1 MKQLKLNDKL
11 NCLKNKVI
19 LYKLTQQELFFFPL
33 FNFFFPLFNFFLSLS
48 YYSRIV
54 LKNLFIIRSIIKS
67 MLSFIF
73 LFSFE
78 LVP

>member
-19 LYKLTQQELFFFPL
+19 LYKLTQQQL
-33 FNFFFPLFNFFLSLS
+33 FFFPLFNFFLSLS

-73 LFSFE
+73 IFSFE